1 MAETKPMNKILLAII
16 LCVVLGFA
24 PLGSTPHLFGKVE
37 WIMGGAVGMQL
48 IDWFDFFLHLSP
60 FIFLLV
66 LIFGRLKHKA

>member
-1 MAETKPMNKILLAII
+1 MAETKAMNKILLAII

-48 IDWFDFFLHLSP
+48 IDWFDFLMHLSP
-60 FIFLLV
+60 FVFLLV
-66 LIFGRLKHKA
+66 VIIRRLKHKV